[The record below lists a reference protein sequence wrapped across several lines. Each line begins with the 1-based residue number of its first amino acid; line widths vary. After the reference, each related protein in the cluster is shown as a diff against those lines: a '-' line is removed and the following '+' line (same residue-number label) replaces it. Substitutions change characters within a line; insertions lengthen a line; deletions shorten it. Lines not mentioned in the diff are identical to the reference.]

1 MTHGQIR
8 TLIVD
13 DEDPGRINLRYAL
26 AEHAQWLVAGECAS
40 AAAARAALAAGDI
53 DVVFLDIQ
61 MPGESGLALARE
73 LAQRQEPPL
82 IVFVTAYNAYA
93 VEAFEVHALDYLLK
107 PFDDQR
113 LAQALERAQA
123 MLAQRQRAN
132 YGVALRAYAQD
143 QLRGAAPGMPV
154 TAPAQYWRQL
164 SVRSVGRI
172 ECVQLED
179 VLWMEA
185 AGNYVELHM
194 AARRVLHRVTLS
206 RLEQHLD
213 PARYAR
219 VHRSAIVP
227 VAQIV
232 RLEANGDGSQRAVL
246 RCGDI
251 VPVSGRHLAAVK
263 ARLAAPGGGY
273 LKGSCS

>member
-1 MTHGQIR
+1 MTPVR
-8 TLIVD
+8 ALIVD
-13 DEDPGRINLRYAL
+13 DEEPGRVNLRFAL
-26 AEHAQWLVAGECAS
+26 ADHPQWQVAAECAG
-40 AAAARAALAAGDI
+40 AAAARAALAESDI

-61 MPGESGLALARE
+61 MPNESGLVLARE

-82 IVFVTAYNAYA
+82 IVFVTAYNVYA

-113 LAQALERAQA
+113 FAQTVERAQA

-132 YGVALRAYAQD
+132 YGAALRAYAQH
-143 QLRGAAPGMPV
+143 AAQMETQSQALTHVEQP
-154 TAPAQYWRQL
+154 PAYWQQL

-172 ECVQLED
+172 ECVQLEE

-185 AGNYVELHM
+185 AGNYVELHL
-194 AARRVLHRVTLS
+194 ASRRVLHRVTLS

-213 PARYAR
+213 PACFLR
-219 VHRSAIVP
+219 VHRSAIVR
-227 VAQIV
+227 VGQIA
-232 RLEANGDGSQRAVL
+232 RLEAQGDGSYQAAL

-251 VPVSGRHLAAVK
+251 VPVSDRHLAAVK
-263 ARLAAPGGGY
+263 ARLGA
-273 LKGSCS
+273 

>member
-1 MTHGQIR
+1 MRRDLGHARAQIR
-8 TLIVD
+8 ALIVD
-13 DEDPGRINLRYAL
+13 DEEPGRINLRYAL
-26 AEHAQWLVAGECAS
+26 AEHPQWWVAGECAGT
-40 AAAARAALAAGDI
+40 AAARAALAESEI

-61 MPGESGLALARE
+61 MPNESGLVLARE

-82 IVFVTAYNAYA
+82 IVFVTAYNVYA

-113 LAQALERAQA
+113 LAQAVERAQA

-132 YGVALRAYAQD
+132 YGAALRAYAEEQA
-143 QLRGAAPGMPV
+143 LPAP
-154 TAPAQYWRQL
+154 QYWRQL

-172 ECVQLED
+172 EFVQLED

-185 AGNYVELHM
+185 AGNYVELRM
-194 AARRVLHRVTLS
+194 AGRRVLHRVTLS

-213 PARYAR
+213 PAHYLR

-227 VAQIV
+227 VGQIG
-232 RLEANGDGSQRAVL
+232 RLQANGEGGHQAVL
-246 RCGDI
+246 RCGDM
-251 VPVSGRHLAAVK
+251 VPVSERHLAAVK
-263 ARLAAPGGGY
+263 ARLGA
-273 LKGSCS
+273 

>member
-1 MTHGQIR
+1 MTRDHGHTRAQIR
-8 TLIVD
+8 VLIVD
-13 DEDPGRINLRYAL
+13 DEEPGRINLRYAL
-26 AEHAQWLVAGECAS
+26 AEHPQWLVAGECAGT
-40 AAAARAALAAGDI
+40 AAARAALAENDI

-61 MPGESGLALARE
+61 MPNESGLVLARD
-73 LAQRQEPPL
+73 LALRQEPPL
-82 IVFVTAYNAYA
+82 IVFVTAYNIYA

-113 LAQALERAQA
+113 FAQAVERAQA

-132 YGVALRAYAQD
+132 YGAALRAYAY
-143 QLRGAAPGMPV
+143 AAPHAQGPAL
-154 TAPAQYWRQL
+154 APPQYWRQL

-172 ECVQLED
+172 EFVQLED

-185 AGNYVELHM
+185 AGNYVELRM
-194 AARRVLHRVTLS
+194 AGRRVLHRVTLS

-213 PARYAR
+213 PAHYLR

-227 VAQIV
+227 VAQV
-232 RLEANGDGSQRAVL
+232 ARLQANGDGSYQALL

-251 VPVSGRHLAAVK
+251 VPVSERHLAAVK
-263 ARLAAPGGGY
+263 ARLGA
-273 LKGSCS
+273 

>member
-1 MTHGQIR
+1 MTPVR
-8 TLIVD
+8 ALIVD
-13 DEDPGRINLRYAL
+13 DEEPGRINLRFAL
-26 AEHAQWLVAGECAS
+26 AECARSWQDHGRVPWQVAGECAS
-40 AAAARAALAAGDI
+40 AAAARAALAANEI

-61 MPGESGLALARE
+61 MPNESGLALARE

-113 LAQALERAQA
+113 FAQTVERAQA

-132 YGVALRAYAQD
+132 YGAALRAYA
-143 QLRGAAPGMPV
+143 RHAAAPQAQDA
-154 TAPAQYWRQL
+154 APPYWQQL

-185 AGNYVELHM
+185 AGNYVELRM
-194 AARRVLHRVTLS
+194 AARRVLHRVTLG

-213 PARYAR
+213 PASFLR
-219 VHRSAIVP
+219 VHRSAIVR
-227 VAQIV
+227 VGQIAS
-232 RLEANGDGSQRAVL
+232 LEAQGDGSYQMVL

-251 VPVSGRHLAAVK
+251 VPVSDRHLAAVK
-263 ARLAAPGGGY
+263 ARLAQAGTSAY
-273 LKGSCS
+273 AV

>member
-1 MTHGQIR
+1 MTPIR
-8 TLIVD
+8 ALIVD
-13 DEDPGRINLRYAL
+13 DEEPGRINLRYAL
-26 AEHAQWLVAGECAS
+26 ADYALANDALAGQVPWQVAGECAS
-40 AAAARAALAAGDI
+40 AAAAREALAGNEI

-61 MPGESGLALARE
+61 MPNESGLVLARE
-73 LAQRQEPPL
+73 LSQRPEPPL
-82 IVFVTAYNAYA
+82 IVFVTAYNSYA

-113 LAQALERAQA
+113 FAQAVERAQA

-132 YGVALRAYAQD
+132 YGAALRGYVQASVQASVQT
-143 QLRGAAPGMPV
+143 PS
-154 TAPAQYWRQL
+154 PAYWRQL

-185 AGNYVELHM
+185 AGNYVELRM

-213 PARYAR
+213 PAVYLR
-219 VHRSAIVP
+219 VHRSAIVRLEQ
-227 VAQIV
+227 VA
-232 RLEANGDGSQRAVL
+232 RLEANGDGSYQAVL
-246 RCGDI
+246 RCGDS
-251 VPVSGRHLAAVK
+251 VPVSERYLPGVK
-263 ARLAAPGGGY
+263 ARLTAPDRPQAV
-273 LKGSCS
+273 

>member
-1 MTHGQIR
+1 MIGGHGQSRDQIR
-8 TLIVD
+8 ALIVD
-13 DEDPGRINLRYAL
+13 DEEPGRVNLRYAL
-26 AEHAQWLVAGECAS
+26 AEHPHWLVAGECS
-40 AAAARAALAAGDI
+40 NAAAARAALEGNGI
-53 DVVFLDIQ
+53 DVLFLDVQ
-61 MPGESGLALARE
+61 MPNESGLVLARE

-82 IVFVTAYNAYA
+82 IVFVTAYNSYA
-93 VEAFEVHALDYLLK
+93 VEAFDVHALDYLLK

-113 LAQALERAQA
+113 FAQAVERAQA

-132 YGVALRAYAQD
+132 YGAALRVYAQD
-143 QLRGAAPGMPV
+143 SVQDSPQDSP
-154 TAPAQYWRQL
+154 QYWRQL

-172 ECVQLED
+172 EFVQLED

-194 AARRVLHRVTLS
+194 AGRRVLHRVTLG

-227 VAQIV
+227 VAQIA
-232 RLEANGDGSQRAVL
+232 RLESNGDGICQAVL
-246 RCGDI
+246 RCGDT
-251 VPVSGRHLAAVK
+251 VPVSERHLASVK
-263 ARLAAPGGGY
+263 ARLGA
-273 LKGSCS
+273 